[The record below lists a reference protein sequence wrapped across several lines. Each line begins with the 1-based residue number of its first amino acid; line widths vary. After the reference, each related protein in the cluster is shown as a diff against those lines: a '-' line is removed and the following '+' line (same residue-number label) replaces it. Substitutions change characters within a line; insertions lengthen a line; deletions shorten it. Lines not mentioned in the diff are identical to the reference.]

1 MFVPIL
7 LPVVEMDVRI
17 DNAKLSAC
25 LHEILTTFQLRIGHS
40 AAARPDHLHLE
51 CTRRSSAFAR
61 TVCPLGKYFERKLHS
76 RVFLMDEFT
85 ASIEGCSPV
94 LSSLEN
100 VRASGRPHFSSEG
113 ILWRSFR
120 HCLYATN
127 LTGQNDANDI
137 QTDLRNML
145 PQAKLYYVPSQS
157 ALSIRGSSEDISL
170 AQKILADLDRTRKTY
185 RLTYT
190 MTETDNGK
198 RVTQQRFAVIVASGS
213 KTDFKQGSKVPLV
226 TGTSD
231 AAAGSQSSQ
240 VQYQD
245 VGFEIEASLNANLD
259 GVKLRSKI
267 AESSVADEKSGIG
280 AQDPIFRQTTL
291 DGTSTLTLG
300 KPLVLGSLDIPG
312 TTRHQEVEVVSELV
326 R

>member
-1 MFVPIL
+1 MKNDEAGKRIADLSVLFLWLALTL
-7 LPVVEMDVRI
+7 LAP
-17 DNAKLSAC
+17 
-25 LHEILTTFQLRIGHS
+25 G
-40 AAARPDHLHLE
+40 
-51 CTRRSSAFAR
+51 AFAQQPTDSGSGANSYR
-61 TVCPLGKYFERKLHS
+61 TFYL
-76 RVFLMDEFT
+76 
-85 ASIEGCSPV
+85 
-94 LSSLEN
+94 
-100 VRASGRPHFSSEG
+100 
-113 ILWRSFR
+113 
-120 HCLYATN
+120 TN

-213 KTDFKQGSKVPLV
+213 RTDFKHGSKVPLV
-226 TGTSD
+226 TVTSD
-231 AAAGSQSSQ
+231 AAPGSQSSQ

-259 GVKLRSKI
+259 GIRLRSKI

-280 AQDPIFRQTTL
+280 VQDPIFRETTL
-291 DGTSTLTLG
+291 DGTSTLALG

>member
-1 MFVPIL
+1 MKNDEAGKRIAIL
-7 LPVVEMDVRI
+7 SM
-17 DNAKLSAC
+17 LSLGLA
-25 LHEILTTFQLRIGHS
+25 LTLFAPGAYAQQPADAGSGANSYRTFYL
-40 AAARPDHLHLE
+40 
-51 CTRRSSAFAR
+51 
-61 TVCPLGKYFERKLHS
+61 
-76 RVFLMDEFT
+76 
-85 ASIEGCSPV
+85 
-94 LSSLEN
+94 
-100 VRASGRPHFSSEG
+100 
-113 ILWRSFR
+113 
-120 HCLYATN
+120 TN

>member
-1 MFVPIL
+1 MKNDEVGKRIAIL
-7 LPVVEMDVRI
+7 SM
-17 DNAKLSAC
+17 LSLGLA
-25 LHEILTTFQLRIGHS
+25 LTL
-40 AAARPDHLHLE
+40 L
-51 CTRRSSAFAR
+51 TRSAFAQQPTDSESGANSYR
-61 TVCPLGKYFERKLHS
+61 TFYL
-76 RVFLMDEFT
+76 
-85 ASIEGCSPV
+85 
-94 LSSLEN
+94 
-100 VRASGRPHFSSEG
+100 
-113 ILWRSFR
+113 
-120 HCLYATN
+120 TN

-185 RLTYT
+185 RLIYT

-213 KTDFKQGSKVPLV
+213 RTDFKQGSKVPLV
-226 TGTSD
+226 AGTSD
-231 AAAGSQSSQ
+231 ASPGSQSSQ

-259 GVKLRSKI
+259 GIRLRSKI

-280 AQDPIFRQTTL
+280 VQDPIFRETTL
-291 DGTSTLTLG
+291 DGTSTLALG